1 MSIKLYLQLLADL
14 AWPFKKRGKCRA
26 EFDKSRGYVVQ
37 AYLDRNKTKNLKMQK
52 KCILRGHYFLNLP
65 ILRLATSKLKLT
77 Q

>member
-52 KCILRGHYFLNLP
+52 NV
-65 ILRLATSKLKLT
+65 S
-77 Q
+77 